1 MRNFIILVIT
11 IPLLTAFLLPLL
23 KIFSKKLSNFC
34 IGLNLILINIISFF
48 LYKSILE
55 NGNIIYSV
63 GASAPSIT
71 APSGFPIR
79 IILTANALSSFLA
92 MFFTIIASL
101 TFFYSLNTLK
111 EYANLDKFYI
121 LYLLLLVGILGFLF
135 VGDFFTL
142 FVFYEIS
149 SISTAGLI
157 VFLRNKENFKSTFHY
172 LSIFSIGSLFLL
184 LGIGLLYSQYGFLNM
199 AIISQ
204 KIQLSF
210 LDKIALSFIGSA
222 LLLKVGVFPFYFW
235 KIEAYKVSPI
245 SAIILSILSSLSA
258 IYVMFKIVFDIF
270 GLNIPFIIALTL
282 LSALSILFGNLLALA
297 QKNLK
302 KIIAYLA
309 ISELGY
315 IILGISSGFLM
326 QNSKFEFNAIKGG
339 LFHIINDA
347 LDIGTLSLIIGVI
360 LYIAKIKNSLSYN
373 SVSLQQNEIRGLAHK
388 YPLLSISF
396 LLVILAL
403 SGLPPLNGFASKIII
418 YESIFHLNPALTI
431 IGVLGSILTLAV
443 LIKIFALIFLGAPN
457 RDYQPAP
464 KIAMVVI
471 FIFLSFMILIGLFP
485 MQFTNYFINPSV
497 KALISKPGYKNN
509 IHLQQDNQEQNH
521 SIIHL
526 TLHSKQRY
534 FNYI

>member
-1 MRNFIILVIT
+1 MSNFIILVIA

-34 IGLNLILINIISFF
+34 IGLSLILTNIISFF
-48 LYKSILE
+48 LYKLVLE
-55 NGNIIYSV
+55 NGNIVYSV
-63 GASAPSIT
+63 GANAPSIT

-92 MFFTIIASL
+92 LFFTIIASL
-101 TFFYSLNTLK
+101 TFFYSLKILK
-111 EYANLDKFYI
+111 KYANLDKFYI

-157 VFLRNKENFKSTFHY
+157 IFLRDKENFKSTFHY

-199 AIISQ
+199 AIIGQ
-204 KIQLSF
+204 KIQFSF

-235 KIEAYKVSPI
+235 KPEAYKVSPAP
-245 SAIILSILSSLSA
+245 AIILSILSSLSA
-258 IYVMFKIVFDIF
+258 IYVIFKIAFDVFS
-270 GLNIPFIIALTL
+270 LNISFIIALVL
-282 LSALSILFGNLLALA
+282 LAAFSILFGNLLALA

-302 KIIAYLA
+302 KVIAYLA

-326 QNSKFEFNAIKGG
+326 QNSEFGFNAIKGG
-339 LFHIINDA
+339 LFHIVNDA
-347 LDIGTLSLIIGVI
+347 LDVGTLSLIIGIVF
-360 LYIAKIKNSLSYN
+360 YIAKTKDNALSYDN
-373 SVSLQQNEIRGLAHK
+373 NISLPQDKVRGLAHK

-396 LLVILAL
+396 LLVTLAL

-418 YESIFHLNPALTI
+418 YKSIFHLNPALTI
-431 IGVLGSILTLAV
+431 IGILGSILTLAV

-457 RDYQPAP
+457 RDYQPIP
-464 KIAMVVI
+464 KTAMVII
-471 FIFLSFMILIGLFP
+471 FIFASFMILIGLFP
-485 MQFTNYFINPSV
+485 MQFTNYFIDPGV
-497 KALISKPGYKNN
+497 KALIFKPINKNN
-509 IHLQQDNQEQNH
+509 IYHLQQDNQEQNH
-521 SIIHL
+521 SLIHL
-526 TLHSKQRY
+526 TNNFTY
-534 FNYI
+534 